1 MKLDNY
7 KNIKKTEWQ
16 DIANKFGI
24 KYEENSVVR
33 YLVEKIAEK
42 IGVDDK
48 IVSDNELKKQVVE
61 KINSDYDL
69 VPVEEVKTEVKKKTT
84 AKKESTKKATTKKVV
99 KSQEPVIAK
108 VESKKEEIIAT
119 EEKVEEKPQLSRIEQ
134 LRLECESYG
143 IAWTDKHSE
152 QNLEQVL
159 NGVKGAGVQPL
170 NPVSTPIASE
180 PVTINTQQPFEINS
194 GNVSEVAQAI
204 SNMPN
209 PAFNPLAQMQQEP
222 VINGGYSSPNSYLK
236 TYQDIY
242 LNAIRGHWRVL
253 SINEIHEMINRDN
266 QSFNHEFRFH
276 PQQHNKI
283 EIILTQGSEIARIP
297 SNPSDWIEING

>member
-84 AKKESTKKATTKKVV
+84 AKKESTKKATTKK
-99 KSQEPVIAK
+99 K
-108 VESKKEEIIAT
+108 
-119 EEKVEEKPQLSRIEQ
+119 
-134 LRLECESYG
+134 
-143 IAWTDKHSE
+143 
-152 QNLEQVL
+152 
-159 NGVKGAGVQPL
+159 
-170 NPVSTPIASE
+170 
-180 PVTINTQQPFEINS
+180 
-194 GNVSEVAQAI
+194 
-204 SNMPN
+204 
-209 PAFNPLAQMQQEP
+209 
-222 VINGGYSSPNSYLK
+222 
-236 TYQDIY
+236 
-242 LNAIRGHWRVL
+242 
-253 SINEIHEMINRDN
+253 
-266 QSFNHEFRFH
+266 
-276 PQQHNKI
+276 
-283 EIILTQGSEIARIP
+283 
-297 SNPSDWIEING
+297 